1 MDLRGF
7 AVRDGARGGLHGVP
21 AEFLLEFD
29 GKLGVCIHKRGETYS
44 PLRGLDVRAALSTG
58 GRQGGRGSPTGG

>member
-44 PLRGLDVRAALSTG
+44 PLRGLDAIAALRAG
-58 GRQGGRGSPTGG
+58 GRQGGPMTPRKR